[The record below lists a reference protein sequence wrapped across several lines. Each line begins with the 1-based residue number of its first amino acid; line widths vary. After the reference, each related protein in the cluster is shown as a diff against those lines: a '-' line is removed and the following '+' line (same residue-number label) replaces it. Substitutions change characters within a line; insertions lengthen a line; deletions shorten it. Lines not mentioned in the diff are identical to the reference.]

1 MLYSTPAEIQ
11 HYGKNALM
19 TKQELRK
26 FYRQKRAALSE
37 AEYGQLNFQLYQNF
51 FSTIDLSFVH
61 VLHTFLP
68 IVEKKEVDTWLIL
81 DRVRREFPHIRISIP
96 KVNSQTGV
104 FDSFYFEGLHQLALN
119 EWGIQEPKQGIPTEP
134 EKVDL
139 VLIPLLAYDK
149 DGHRVGY
156 GKGFYDK
163 FLSTCRSDCKKIGLS
178 LFDAEETISDSNETD
193 IPLDSCITPSRT
205 LHFR

>member
-1 MLYSTPAEIQ
+1 
-11 HYGKNALM
+11 M
-19 TKQELRK
+19 TKRELRK
-26 FYRQKRAALSE
+26 LYLQKREALSE
-37 AEYGQLNFQLYQNF
+37 AKYGQLTFQLYQNF
-51 FSTIDLSFVH
+51 FSSIDLSFIK

-68 IVEKKEVDTWLIL
+68 IAAKKEVDTWLII
-81 DRVRREFPHIRISIP
+81 DRIKREFPHIRISIP

-104 FDSFYFEGLHQLALN
+104 FDSFYFEGLHQLTTN

-149 DGHRVGY
+149 KGHRVGY

-163 FLSTCRSDCKKIGLS
+163 FLATCRPDCKKIGLS
-178 LFDAEETISDSNETD
+178 LFEAQEKIADVKDFD
-193 IPLDSCITPSRT
+193 VQMDHCITP
-205 LHFR
+205 HAVINF

>member
-1 MLYSTPAEIQ
+1 
-11 HYGKNALM
+11 M

-26 FYRQKRAALSE
+26 LYRQKRTALSE

-178 LFDAEETISDSNETD
+178 LFDAEETISDANQLD
-193 IPLDSCITPSRT
+193 IKLDLCITPAQAIQFSA
-205 LHFR
+205 

>member
-1 MLYSTPAEIQ
+1 
-11 HYGKNALM
+11 M

-26 FYRQKRAALSE
+26 LYRQKRAALSE

-81 DRVRREFPHIRISIP
+81 DRIRREFPHIRISIP

-134 EKVDL
+134 GKVDL

-149 DGHRVGY
+149 KGHRVGY

-163 FLSTCRSDCKKIGLS
+163 FLSTCRNDCKKIGLS